1 MTRLYVIGPVTGR
14 PDDNFEAFGAASDK
28 LLEAGCHPC
37 IPHEF
42 VPKGAAW
49 PDAMRDSIHALT
61 GHRPAF
67 DGVAMLDGWEQS
79 RGARLERQVAEA
91 CGIPCKTV
99 NEWLEEAQ

>member
-1 MTRLYVIGPVTGR
+1 MMLYVIGPVTGR

-28 LLEAGCHPC
+28 LLEAGFHPC

-61 GHRPAF
+61 GERPAF
-67 DGVAMLDGWEQS
+67 DGVAMLEGWENS
-79 RGARLERQVAEA
+79 RGAILEKQVAET
-91 CGIPCKTV
+91 CGIPCKAV
-99 NEWLEEAQ
+99 DEWIKEAAR

>member
-28 LLEAGCHPC
+28 LLEAGFHPC

>member
-1 MTRLYVIGPVTGR
+1 
-14 PDDNFEAFGAASDK
+14 
-28 LLEAGCHPC
+28 
-37 IPHEF
+37 
-42 VPKGAAW
+42 
-49 PDAMRDSIHALT
+49 MRDSIHALT